1 MRAMVLESVGGE
13 LRLDARRSEPTP
25 GPLELLVDVRA
36 CGVCRTDLHIL
47 DGDLPPPRFPR
58 ILGHQIVGT
67 IAAVGREVREFRVGD
82 RVGVPWLGR
91 TCGVCSFCRSD
102 RENLCDVAEFT
113 GYGRDGG
120 FAERTVADQRFVF
133 PIPAE
138 FGDAEAA
145 PLLCAGTI
153 GYRALRIAGPGPRL
167 GFYGFGAA
175 AHLAI
180 QVAQY
185 RHQDVFV
192 FTRPGDLDGQ
202 RRARALGA
210 RWAGGS
216 DELPPEPLDAAV
228 LFAPVGELLPAALR
242 ATDKGG
248 TVVCAGIHMSDVPSF
263 PYRLLWGERAVRSV
277 ANLTRADGRE
287 FLALAKD
294 ARIRPQITSFPL
306 EAATEAVAAIRS
318 GRVDGSAVLVP
329 SLPPTA
335 SSRDAP

>member
-67 IAAVGREVREFRVGD
+67 IAAVGREVREFRIGD